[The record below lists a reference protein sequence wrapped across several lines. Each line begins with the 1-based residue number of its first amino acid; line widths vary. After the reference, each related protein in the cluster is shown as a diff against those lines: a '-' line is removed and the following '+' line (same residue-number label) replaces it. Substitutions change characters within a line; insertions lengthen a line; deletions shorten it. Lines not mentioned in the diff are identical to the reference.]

1 MKKIILLFI
10 AANAA
15 FSALAQVRGGDNF
28 YAQKWVVDLNLPV
41 GVAMQSPTIDSK
53 SMPDF
58 TNLMNAQIGTLK
70 MNAGASYGVDVQGGY
85 FIGSGG
91 HWGIGTGIQYL
102 SQSGD
107 VTLDKYHVEYQ
118 DWDSK
123 GHTYRQ
129 LVTSTA
135 PIKESLTMTTM
146 NVPVFLK
153 YKKRF
158 TTRIGFTMD
167 AGILYNVQ
175 RTNNWSTNAAFD
187 YEAIYAFVP
196 GTQGQHTYYDN
207 SATPS
212 IYDWLI
218 TKDQYSKHTS
228 NTVAHDFDSL
238 HKEGYN
244 VGLNIKPTNNTGT
257 VTYKTG
263 SIGFMVRPAISI
275 RLLDRLHMNIGAF
288 YSYQSFDN
296 KTVTNYDVIQNMGTK
311 YTSLLSTVKTTV
323 TQTSGINIG
332 FRYFIGTPKDSQFDG
347 KFDE

>member
-1 MKKIILLFI
+1 MKKIILLFV

-15 FSALAQVRGGDNF
+15 ISAFGQIRGGDNF
-28 YAQKWVVDLNLPV
+28 YAQKWVIDLNLPV
-41 GVAMQSPTIDSK
+41 GVAMQSPTVDSK
-53 SMPDF
+53 SMPAY
-58 TNLMNAQIGTLK
+58 TNAMNASSGTLK

-85 FIGSGG
+85 FIGNGG
-91 HWGIGTGIQYL
+91 HWGIGTGVMY
-102 SQSGD
+102 QSSTGD
-107 VTLDKYHVEYQ
+107 VTLDKFHIEYQ
-118 DWDSK
+118 DNDSK

-158 TTRIGFTMD
+158 STRIGFTAD

-196 GTQGQHTYYDN
+196 GSKGSQTYYDN
-207 SATPS
+207 AATPS

-218 TKDQYSKHTS
+218 TKDQYQKHTS
-228 NTVAHDFDSL
+228 GTVAHDFDSL
-238 HKEGYN
+238 RAQGYN
-244 VGLNIKPTNNTGT
+244 VGLNIKPTNSSGT

-263 SIGFMVRPAISI
+263 SIGFMFRPAITI
-275 RLLDRLHMNIGAF
+275 RLLDRLHMSVGAY

-296 KTVTNYDVIQNMGTK
+296 KTVTNYKLIDRMGTD

-323 TQTSGINIG
+323 AQSSGINIG